1 MSDRFVR
8 LQSALAAG
16 CRWLCAHMPSTPA
29 KPGPR
34 IGSPGLPPIATT
46 SHLRQLIFAIFLILP
61 AAPVQAEVV
70 KLATLDWPPYTSPSL
85 PDKGMI
91 SKILQDAVQQSGH
104 ELSLGFFPWVRA
116 MRTGRDDPDYAGYF
130 PAYWTPERAQSC
142 NFSAPIGIG
151 QVGLVERRDRPVHW
165 TDLRDL
171 SSLAIGVTAGYS
183 NGSAF
188 DALASDGT
196 LRVQPA
202 PADIDNMRMV
212 ARGRIPVA
220 VVERSVFDYTLLTD
234 ADLHQK
240 RDILEFNPRLIAQLP
255 LYVCFKKTAEGARW
269 KQIFDVGLIKTDLLA
284 AQRAYLQTLIALQ

>member
-1 MSDRFVR
+1 
-8 LQSALAAG
+8 
-16 CRWLCAHMPSTPA
+16 
-29 KPGPR
+29 
-34 IGSPGLPPIATT
+34 
-46 SHLRQLIFAIFLILP
+46 
-61 AAPVQAEVV
+61 
-70 KLATLDWPPYTSPSL
+70 
-85 PDKGMI
+85 
-91 SKILQDAVQQSGH
+91 
-104 ELSLGFFPWVRA
+104 
-116 MRTGRDDPDYAGYF
+116 
-130 PAYWTPERAQSC
+130 
-142 NFSAPIGIG
+142 
-151 QVGLVERRDRPVHW
+151 VHW
-165 TDLRDL
+165 TDLHDL

-234 ADLHQK
+234 PDLHQK
-240 RDILEFNPRLIAQLP
+240 RDTLEFNPRLIAQLP

-269 KQIFDVGLIKTDLLA
+269 KQIFDAGLIKTDLLA